1 MNSDL
6 VVSDFVPAKEEGN
19 TVPLCRAK
27 PSPSFINLQ
36 ASSPPVTFLKIL
48 PTKLLSGKEGGREDF
63 PNRLSNREGFM
74 DEVAGAFFYW
84 FWCWPLGPGTFRFF
98 AGSLLII
105 QFCWFHFLPDFTS
118 SFVCLFCLLMP
129 LLDWQ
134 DWNKTFIACLVM
146 LVKKWL
152 GKEIVTISSVSLHFS
167 YSSSHREISAC
178 LAYLWEAKQSTQFSS
193 LQFSR
198 SVLSD
203 SLRPHESQHARHPV
217 HHQLLEFTQT
227 HVHRVGDA
235 IQPSHPLSSSPPPAP
250 NPSQHQGLFQW
261 VNSSHEVAKVLEF
274 QLQHQS
280 FQWTPRTDLLECHN
294 SWVWGPQGL
303 TKKSRPMNI
312 QCINNCQG

>member
-6 VVSDFVPAKEEGN
+6 VASDFVPAKEEGN

-48 PTKLLSGKEGGREDF
+48 PTKLPSGKEGGRVAF
-63 PNRLSNREGFM
+63 PNILSSGEGFM
-74 DEVAGAFFYW
+74 NEVAGAFFYW

-105 QFCWFHFLPDFTS
+105 RFCWFHFLPDFTN

-167 YSSSHREISAC
+167 YSCSHREISVC
-178 LAYLWEAKQSTQFSS
+178 LAYLWEAKQFSS
-193 LQFSR
+193 VAQSCLTLWDPTNR
-198 SVLSD
+198 STPGL
-203 SLRPHESQHARHPV
+203 PV
-217 HHQLLEFTQT
+217 HHHLPEFTQT
-227 HVHRVGDA
+227 HVHQVCDA
-235 IQPSHPLSSSPPPAP
+235 IQPSHPLLSPPPPAP
-250 NPSQHQGLFQW
+250 NPSQHQSFPMSQLFAW
-261 VNSSHEVAKVLEF
+261 GG
-274 QLQHQS
+274 QS
-280 FQWTPRTDLLECHN
+280 TGV
-294 SWVWGPQGL
+294 SAL
-303 TKKSRPMNI
+303 TSFLPKKS
-312 QCINNCQG
+312 QGFK

>member
-48 PTKLLSGKEGGREDF
+48 PTKLPSGKEGGRVDF

-118 SFVCLFCLLMP
+118 SFVCLFCSLMP

-203 SLRPHESQHARHPV
+203 SLRPHESQHARPPCPSPTPGVHSNSCPSSRWCHP
-217 HHQLLEFTQT
+217 
-227 HVHRVGDA
+227 A
-235 IQPSHPLSSSPPPAP
+235 ISSSVILSSSCPQSLPASGSFP
-250 NPSQHQGLFQW
+250 MSQLFAWGGQSIG
-261 VNSSHEVAKVLEF
+261 VSASASVL
-274 QLQHQS
+274 
-280 FQWTPRTDLLECHN
+280 
-294 SWVWGPQGL
+294 
-303 TKKSRPMNI
+303 PMNT
-312 QCINNCQG
+312 QDWSPRVS